1 MMYATSV
8 GVLLVGIEK
17 EFRSLQWMRSL
28 PISSK
33 QIAWNELVVAIGTL
47 ALVWLIASAIAL
59 LAVAILVWQWIAWER
74 TIAENGEP
82 LRSASEAIFQ
92 TPAEPLAEK
101 TPKTQPTDPALK
113 SQWEEIL
120 SQVQHPYFKNQ
131 IDLFFQEPEFSPDSQ
146 VVSPQDKHRVVWSML
161 PESLGKFVHAYR
173 TFLDSIHWVENPGP
187 VPLKTRGLSL
197 QIFGKYSGT
206 VPELVRGTC
215 ARDNRVWPS

>member
-17 EFRSLQWMRSL
+17 ESRSLQWMRSL

-82 LRSASEAIFQ
+82 LRSASDAIFQ
-92 TPAEPLAEK
+92 TTPEPLAEK
-101 TPKTQPTDPALK
+101 TQKTQPTDPALK

-131 IDLFFQEPEFSPDSQ
+131 IDLFFQEPYHQ
-146 VVSPQDKHRVVWSML
+146 C
-161 PESLGKFVHAYR
+161 
-173 TFLDSIHWVENPGP
+173 VENLGT
-187 VPLKTRGLSL
+187 VPANTKN
-197 QIFGKYSGT
+197 SGT
-206 VPELVRGTC
+206 VPSHGSEKL
-215 ARDNRVWPS
+215 RDSPRVS